1 MKTGKLLCLI
11 GGLIS
16 LVATFLFAWFFVD
29 EGGNQYY
36 GHGLGILFSM
46 AYTFENAGSIAL
58 GWGVPTFV
66 IYIVGGTIIFFIFM
80 WILILLGVKNR
91 VLPIIGG
98 LITVALVIAI
108 ISGPFSIPPNVL
120 DYVSLF
126 DTQAWGVFP
135 FNISIGP
142 SGTTIGG
149 GVVAVSLGTYLL
161 LGGGLLGI
169 IGGFLPRD

>member
-1 MKTGKLLCLI
+1 MKAGKLLCLI
-11 GGLIS
+11 GGLIAV
-16 LVATFLFAWFFVD
+16 VATFLFAWFFVD

-36 GHGLGILFSM
+36 GHGLGVLFSM

-58 GWGVPTFV
+58 SWGVPTFV
-66 IYIVGGTIIFFIFM
+66 IYIVGGTVIFFIFV

-98 LITVALVIAI
+98 LLTVALAIAI
-108 ISGPFSIPPNVL
+108 ISGPFSIPPNIL

-135 FNISIGP
+135 FNVSIWP
-142 SGTTIGG
+142 SGATVGG
-149 GVVAVSLGTYLL
+149 GYVVVSLGTYLL

>member
-11 GGLIS
+11 SGIICY
-16 LVATFLFAWFFVD
+16 VATFLFAWFFVD

-36 GHGLGILFSM
+36 GHGLGVLLSM
-46 AYTFENAGSIAL
+46 TDTFTNAEAIAL
-58 GWGVPTFV
+58 IWGVPTFV
-66 IYIVGGTIIFFIFM
+66 IYIVGGTIIFFIFV
-80 WILILLGVKNR
+80 WILIILGVKNR

-98 LITVALVIAI
+98 LLTVALAIAI
-108 ISGPFSIPPNVL
+108 ISGPLSIPPNIL

-149 GVVAVSLGTYLL
+149 GYVVVSLGTYLL